1 MGITQE
7 ITMEELIEKMKVV
20 LASTF
25 AAKLKAQSY
34 HWNVI
39 GSDFPQ
45 LHEFFATI
53 YEDYEGAVDPLAEHI
68 RQLGAFAP
76 QTLSRMSELSIIMED
91 ETVPNAVKMISNLQ
105 TCNENLMNAVT
116 EAYDMAE
123 EQKMYGL
130 SNYLQDRITAHSKLN
145 WMIEATMG
153 KKS

>member
-1 MGITQE
+1 
-7 ITMEELIEKMKVV
+7 MEELIEKMKVV

-45 LHEFFATI
+45 LHDFFATI
-53 YEDYEGAVDPLAEHI
+53 YEDYDGAIDPLAEHI
-68 RQLGAFAP
+68 RQLDAFVP
-76 QTLSRMSELSIIMED
+76 QTLSRMNELSIIDED
-91 ETVPNAVKMISNLQ
+91 ETVPNAVKMLANLQ

-116 EAYDMAE
+116 EAYEMAE

-130 SNYLQDRITAHSKLN
+130 SNYLQDRITAQSKLN
-145 WMIEATMG
+145 WMLEATMG

>member
-1 MGITQE
+1 
-7 ITMEELIEKMKVV
+7 MEELVEKMKVV

-53 YEDYEGAVDPLAEHI
+53 YEDYEGAIDTLAEHI
-68 RQLGAFAP
+68 RQLDAFAP
-76 QTLSRMSELSIIMED
+76 QTLTRMTELSVITED
-91 ETVPNAVKMISNLQ
+91 EKIPAAEKMVSNLQ
-105 TCNENLMNAVT
+105 SCNENLMNVVI
-116 EAYDMAE
+116 EAYEMAE
-123 EQKMYGL
+123 TQKVYGL
-130 SNYLQDRITAHSKLN
+130 SNYLQGRIEAHSKLN
-145 WMIEATMG
+145 WMIKATMG

>member
-1 MGITQE
+1 MD
-7 ITMEELIEKMKVV
+7 ELIEKMKVV

-45 LHEFFATI
+45 LHDFFATV
-53 YEDYEGAVDPLAEHI
+53 YEDYDGAVDPLAEHI
-68 RQLGAFAP
+68 RQLDAFVP
-76 QTLSRMSELSIIMED
+76 QTLSRMSELSIIDED
-91 ETVPNAVKMISNLQ
+91 ETVPNAVKMVSNLQ

-116 EAYDMAE
+116 EAYEMAE

>member
-1 MGITQE
+1 MD
-7 ITMEELIEKMKVV
+7 ELIEKMKVV

-45 LHEFFATI
+45 LHDFFATV
-53 YEDYEGAVDPLAEHI
+53 YEDYDGAVDPLAEHI
-68 RQLGAFAP
+68 RQLDAFVP
-76 QTLSRMSELSIIMED
+76 QTLSRMSELSIIAED
-91 ETVPNAVKMISNLQ
+91 ETVPNAVKMVSNLQ

-116 EAYDMAE
+116 EAYEMAE

>member
-1 MGITQE
+1 MD
-7 ITMEELIEKMKVV
+7 ELVEKMKVV

-25 AAKLKAQSY
+25 AAKLKAHAY

-53 YEDYEGAVDPLAEHI
+53 YEDYDGAIDPLAEHI
-68 RQLGAFAP
+68 RQLDAFAP
-76 QTLSRMSELSIIMED
+76 QTLTRMKELSIIMED
-91 ETVPNAVKMISNLQ
+91 EKVPTAEKMIGNLL
-105 TCNENLMNAVT
+105 TCNENLMNVVV
-116 EAYDMAE
+116 EAYEMAE

-145 WMIEATMG
+145 WMIKATMG

>member
-1 MGITQE
+1 
-7 ITMEELIEKMKVV
+7 MEELVEKMKVV

-45 LHEFFATI
+45 LHDFFATI

-68 RQLGAFAP
+68 RQLDAFAP
-76 QTLSRMSELSIIMED
+76 ATLTRMAELSVVMED
-91 ETVPNAVKMISNLQ
+91 EKIPTAEKMLSNLQ
-105 TCNENLMNAVT
+105 SCNENVMKVVT
-116 EAYDMAE
+116 EAYELAE
-123 EQKMYGL
+123 TNKQYGL

-145 WMIEATMG
+145 WMIKAALG